1 MIAGL
6 PRLAIWRTSRRPPG
20 TVGLPQFA
28 DGFEGPG
35 SPWLG
40 QLSLR
45 GRELSVYDGVMRF
58 PQPSIPATITV
69 TSPEFTAGAVIPARF
84 TCRGERISPAFS
96 WRGVPAEAKQLAVVV
111 SDPDAPLRTF
121 LHWLVT
127 GLPATDGGFEE
138 GAAPAGGRQWTNSGG
153 KQGWYPPCPPFGTH
167 RYFFQVFALDAPVDG
182 NTSKEALRHIDAH
195 TIAWGSLMG
204 TVSR

>member
-1 MIAGL
+1 MCSSDLFVLGASD
-6 PRLAIWRTSRRPPG
+6 ARTGQEALSRHFPG
-20 TVGLPQFA
+20 GA
-28 DGFEGPG
+28 G
-35 SPWLG
+35 SPIYVLAAENNLQSVAN
-40 QLSLR
+40 QLL
-45 GRELSVYDGVMRF
+45 
-58 PQPSIPATITV
+58 
-69 TSPEFTAGAVIPARF
+69 
-84 TCRGERISPAFS
+84 PAFS

-127 GLPATDGGFEE
+127 GLPATDGGFAE